1 MIIKCTKINNFER
14 KKLSLTLNSFQFNT
28 GSSNILISI
37 FSVFWNVRSRWIT
50 PWITTLVILITSSV
64 VSGIIT
70 TSEVTVSTSFVVL
83 TNIIVRFTRHFA
95 TEISAAVFKFSR
107 LSGLNWLVLRS
118 KHLNNDVVSLSNCP
132 LTTRPVKSDCK
143 LFIICTVYKNER
155 SSIVW
160 DMFPGADPGGGGA
173 PGARPP
179 P

>member
-1 MIIKCTKINNFER
+1 
-14 KKLSLTLNSFQFNT
+14 
-28 GSSNILISI
+28 
-37 FSVFWNVRSRWIT
+37 
-50 PWITTLVILITSSV
+50 
-64 VSGIIT
+64 
-70 TSEVTVSTSFVVL
+70 
-83 TNIIVRFTRHFA
+83 
-95 TEISAAVFKFSR
+95 
-107 LSGLNWLVLRS
+107 
-118 KHLNNDVVSLSNCP
+118 